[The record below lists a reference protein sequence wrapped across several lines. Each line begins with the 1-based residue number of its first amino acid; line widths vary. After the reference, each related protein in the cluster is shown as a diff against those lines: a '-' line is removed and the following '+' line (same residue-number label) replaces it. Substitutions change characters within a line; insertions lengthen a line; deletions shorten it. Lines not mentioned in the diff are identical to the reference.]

1 MKMRTLR
8 ILVEYTYGQLYYSQV
23 LGKEDPE

>member
-8 ILVEYTYGQLYYSQV
+8 RLVEYKYGQLCYSQV
-23 LGKEDPE
+23 LGEEDPE